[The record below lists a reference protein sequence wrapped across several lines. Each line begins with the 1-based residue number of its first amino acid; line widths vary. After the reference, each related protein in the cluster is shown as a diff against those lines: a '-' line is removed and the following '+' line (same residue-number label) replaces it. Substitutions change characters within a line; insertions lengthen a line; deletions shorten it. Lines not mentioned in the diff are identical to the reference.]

1 MDNPTP
7 KRKAT
12 PTSGAGNGQG
22 RKPKWKHTQT
32 TAIRVPK
39 HIIAPLLEI
48 ARYLD
53 NLDDFVQKP
62 EKLKT
67 TLVTIKNL
75 STGQTE
81 RTVVSLTESDRER
94 ADELADKLQQLL
106 SDSGL
111 SKREQQEVALY
122 LLTLEFKSNLTQGYL
137 RII

>member
-7 KRKAT
+7 KQKAT
-12 PTSGAGNGQG
+12 PTSGEGNRQG
-22 RKPKWKHTQT
+22 RKPKWKHPT
-32 TAIRVPK
+32 TAIRVPE

-62 EKLKT
+62 ERLKT

-75 STGQTE
+75 NTGQTE
-81 RTVVSLTESDRER
+81 RTVVSLTESDWQR
-94 ADELADKLQQLL
+94 ANELADKLQQLL
-106 SDSGL
+106 SNSGL